1 MVVGHGAGD
10 WPGVFKV
17 EATVVQTS
25 TQAVAYGEAR
35 GHLSGVGVPVTWQTA
50 ADALGGDALAAG
62 SAHVYAKATVVDPPG
77 RTTIY
82 EWDKEVTLQGDGS
95 YFK

>member
-62 SAHVYAKATVVDPPG
+62 SAQVYAKATVVDPPG